1 MQTRQHLTANVVK
14 HKLFVDVSYWVW
26 RLSNDCHPTSSVFV
40 MRHSPEWLHQCPN
53 NYSVY
58 FFQTHNV
65 FGKILQH
72 WIKSLFLSPECK
84 MYDNKN
90 ISSSYR
96 NIYIYFLS
104 SKSYS
109 LVCWF
114 CMCVFLFVLF
124 MLSQSHLHCAV
135 VVAYWKQH
143 KSNNAVF
150 QGNFLYNSL
159 ALDVKMHPI
168 NH

>member
-14 HKLFVDVSYWVW
+14 PELFVDVSYWVW

-40 MRHSPEWLHQCPN
+40 MRHSPERLHQCPN

-72 WIKSLFLSPECK
+72 WIKSLFLSPACK
-84 MYDNKN
+84 MYDNKK

-96 NIYIYFLS
+96 NKHFFCQVNHTHWLLFL
-104 SKSYS
+104 Y
-109 LVCWF
+109 V
-114 CMCVFLFVLF
+114 CVFVLLCLFCHNPIFTVQL
-124 MLSQSHLHCAV
+124 LTESST
-135 VVAYWKQH
+135 
-143 KSNNAVF
+143 
-150 QGNFLYNSL
+150 SL
-159 ALDVKMHPI
+159 IMQYFRETFSITKWPLM
-168 NH
+168 

>member
-1 MQTRQHLTANVVK
+1 MQTRQHITANVVK
-14 HKLFVDVSYWVW
+14 PELFVDVSYWVW

-40 MRHSPEWLHQCPN
+40 MRHSPERLHQCPN

-72 WIKSLFLSPECK
+72 WIKSLFLSPACK

-104 SKSYS
+104 KSYS
-109 LVCWF
+109 LVVVFVCVCF
-114 CMCVFLFVLF
+114 CLFCLCCHNPIYTVQL
-124 MLSQSHLHCAV
+124 LLLTESST
-135 VVAYWKQH
+135 
-143 KSNNAVF
+143 
-150 QGNFLYNSL
+150 SL
-159 ALDVKMHPI
+159 IMQYFRESFSITLWPLM
-168 NH
+168 